1 VKNTCSNSKKNKPF
15 AYKIQMIIIPLFP
28 VSFLLIMQRFS
39 LGLYKIGIILLII
52 TAMMQNIFGNIDPD
66 ATRRETFLG
75 FLKIAVIIVI
85 IFIVG
90 ILIAPSLVNLGRG

>member
-1 VKNTCSNSKKNKPF
+1 VIDSDSNSDKNKPF

-39 LGLYKIGIILLII
+39 LSFYKIGIILLIF
-52 TAMMQNIFGNIDPD
+52 TAMMQNIFGNINPD
-66 ATRRETFLG
+66 ATRRETLFG
-75 FLKIAVIIVI
+75 FFKIGLIILLV
-85 IFIVG
+85 FGVG

>member
-1 VKNTCSNSKKNKPF
+1 MKNTGSDSEKNKPF

-28 VSFLLIMQRFS
+28 VSFLLIMQGFS

-52 TAMMQNIFGNIDPD
+52 TAMMQNIFGNIDPN
-66 ATRRETFLG
+66 ATRRETFLN
-75 FLKIAVIIVI
+75 FLKIVLIIVI